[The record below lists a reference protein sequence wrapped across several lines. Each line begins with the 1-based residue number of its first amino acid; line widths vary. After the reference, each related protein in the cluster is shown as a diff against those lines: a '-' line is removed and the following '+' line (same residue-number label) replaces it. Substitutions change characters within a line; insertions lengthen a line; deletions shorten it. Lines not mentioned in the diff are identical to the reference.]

1 MDDIKANPLVERL
14 VENKE
19 NSLEIGTNISSED
32 DGNLFSHQGSS
43 MPTLVLRDNICHK
56 HHKHRL
62 CKIIIT
68 QVKVHFMDVC

>member
-43 MPTLVLRDNICHK
+43 IPTLGLK

-62 CKIIIT
+62 CKIIVT
-68 QVKVHFMDVC
+68 RVKVHFMDVY